1 MKHLFKCLFIICIFS
16 LVRNLLRA
24 MIYFL
29 TRVSFLL
36 LSFKISLYVLDNSP
50 LKDVSSANNFSQAV
64 AYGLIL
70 LTLYLAGQKLLILV
84 KASLFFL

>member
-1 MKHLFKCLFIICIFS
+1 
-16 LVRNLLRA
+16 